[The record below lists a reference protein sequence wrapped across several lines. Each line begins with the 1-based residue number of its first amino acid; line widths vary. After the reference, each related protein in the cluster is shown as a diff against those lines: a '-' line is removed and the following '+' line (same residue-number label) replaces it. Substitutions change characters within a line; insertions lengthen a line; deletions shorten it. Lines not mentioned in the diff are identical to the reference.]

1 MKKIALFAL
10 AVLAAGCSEGEV
22 IVEPIEDIPVE
33 LAFESA
39 RDPRE
44 YRLETPEVVVSVAE
58 DGALV
63 VETRF
68 TEPQSCRVLD
78 AVAQADDEGDVALRV
93 RITTAQ
99 TVAACAQG
107 SENYRYTARIEGL
120 PEDAWKL
127 SVIHE
132 FPNQN
137 RETQRVLIQDVQ
149 IG

>member
-22 IVEPIEDIPVE
+22 IVDPLEEIPTE
-33 LAFESA
+33 LTFESA
-39 RDPRE
+39 QDPRQ
-44 YRLETPEVVVSVAE
+44 YHLEFPSATVEVAE

-63 VETRF
+63 VETRL

-78 AVAQADDEGDVALRV
+78 AVSQADDEGDVVLRV

-120 PEDAWKL
+120 PADAWKL

-137 RETQRVLIQDVQ
+137 RETQRVLVEDVE
-149 IG
+149 ID

>member
-10 AVLAAGCSEGEV
+10 AAVAAGCSGAEV
-22 IVEPIEDIPVE
+22 IVEPVEEIPVE
-33 LAFESA
+33 LAFEPA
-39 RDPRE
+39 HDPRQYHLDFPSATVE
-44 YRLETPEVVVSVAE
+44 VAE
-58 DGALV
+58 DGALI
-63 VETRF
+63 VETRL

-99 TVAACAQG
+99 TVALCAQG
-107 SENYRYTARIEGL
+107 SQNYRYTARIEGL
-120 PEDAWKL
+120 PADAWKL

-137 RETQRVLIQDVQ
+137 RETQRVLLEDVE
-149 IG
+149 IP